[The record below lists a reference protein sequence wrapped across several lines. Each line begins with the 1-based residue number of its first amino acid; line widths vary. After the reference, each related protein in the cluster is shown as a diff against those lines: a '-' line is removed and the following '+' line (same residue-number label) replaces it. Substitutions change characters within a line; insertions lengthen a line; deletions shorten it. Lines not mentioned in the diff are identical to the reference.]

1 MCTRDGDEY
10 VGEKQS
16 VADDKIDGMNT
27 AAKISAA
34 VARISGGGV
43 VAIPTDTLYGLAAD
57 ALNPAAVERVYTV
70 KGRPA
75 DLPLP
80 VLVSG
85 WEQVSQV
92 ADLRGSVAALAR
104 KLAAR
109 FWPGSL
115 TLVLPAMPGLPA
127 RLTANRDTIAVRMP
141 DHPVPLAL
149 ARELG
154 RPITGTSANPSGQ
167 PDITDPCEL
176 RRLLGGL
183 VDDMIICGP
192 EPLGTASTIV
202 SVSAEGVTL
211 LREGALPY
219 RDILIAVG
227 GA

>member
-1 MCTRDGDEY
+1 
-10 VGEKQS
+10 
-16 VADDKIDGMNT
+16 MNT
-27 AAKISAA
+27 SAKISAA
-34 VARISGGGV
+34 VAKISGGEV

-57 ALNPAAVERVYTV
+57 ALNPDAVERVYAV

-92 ADLRGSVAALAR
+92 ANVRGSVATLAR
-104 KLAAR
+104 TLAAR

-141 DHPVPLAL
+141 DHPVPLTL

-176 RRLLGGL
+176 RRVLGGL

-202 SVSAEGVTL
+202 SVSAGGITL

-219 RDILIAVG
+219 RDIQIAVG

>member
-1 MCTRDGDEY
+1 MD
-10 VGEKQS
+10 
-16 VADDKIDGMNT
+16 I

-34 VARISGGGV
+34 VAKISGGEV

-57 ALNPAAVERVYTV
+57 ALNPNAVERVYTV

-92 ADLRGSVAALAR
+92 ADVHGSVATLAR
-104 KLAAR
+104 TLAAR

-141 DHPVPLAL
+141 DHPVPLTL

-176 RRLLGGL
+176 RRVLGGL

-192 EPLGTASTIV
+192 KPLGTASTIV
-202 SVSAEGVTL
+202 SVSAEGITL

-219 RDILIAVG
+219 RDIQIAVG

>member
-1 MCTRDGDEY
+1 
-10 VGEKQS
+10 
-16 VADDKIDGMNT
+16 MNT

-34 VARISGGGV
+34 VAKISVGEV

-57 ALNPAAVERVYTV
+57 ALNPDAVERVYTV

-92 ADLRGSVAALAR
+92 ANLRGSVATLAR
-104 KLAAR
+104 TLAAR

-141 DHPVPLAL
+141 DHPVPLTL

-167 PDITDPCEL
+167 PDITDPGEL
-176 RRLLGGL
+176 RRVLGGL

-192 EPLGTASTIV
+192 KPLGTASTIV
-202 SVSAEGVTL
+202 SVSAEGITL

-219 RDILIAVG
+219 RDIQIAVG

>member
-1 MCTRDGDEY
+1 
-10 VGEKQS
+10 
-16 VADDKIDGMNT
+16 MNT

-34 VARISGGGV
+34 VAKISGGEV

-57 ALNPAAVERVYTV
+57 ALNPDAVERVYTV

-92 ADLRGSVAALAR
+92 ADVHGSVATLAR
-104 KLAAR
+104 TLAAR

-141 DHPVPLAL
+141 DHPVPLTL

-167 PDITDPCEL
+167 PDITDPYEL
-176 RRLLGGL
+176 RRVLGGL

-192 EPLGTASTIV
+192 EPMGTASTIV
-202 SVSAEGVTL
+202 SVSAEGITL

-219 RDILIAVG
+219 RDIRIAIG

>member
-1 MCTRDGDEY
+1 MAVRISRSQMI
-10 VGEKQS
+10 KQMIKS
-16 VADDKIDGMNT
+16 NGMNT
-27 AAKISAA
+27 PAKIAAA
-34 VARISGGGV
+34 VDRISGGAV
-43 VAIPTDTLYGLAAD
+43 LAIPTDTLYGLAAD
-57 ALNPAAVERVYTV
+57 ALNPDAVERVYTV

-92 ADLRGSVAALAR
+92 ADVRGSVAALAR

-141 DHPVPLAL
+141 DHPVPLTL

-167 PDITDPCEL
+167 PDITDPREL

-202 SVSAEGVTL
+202 SVSDEGITL

-219 RDILIAVG
+219 RDIRTAAG